1 MSETRSSAEG
11 AAANQRRELL
21 YSGRVQGVG
30 FRYTAREIAERYQVT
45 GYVQNL
51 SDGSV
56 RLVAEGETSELDRFL
71 GAVGLELERF
81 IVNIQTR
88 FSRATGEFQEFSI
101 RR

>member
-1 MSETRSSAEG
+1 MSDQARSAGESAPR
-11 AAANQRRELL
+11 QRRELL

-30 FRYTAREIAERYQVT
+30 FRYTTRQIAERYQVE

-71 GAVGLELERF
+71 SAVGLELERF
-81 IVNIQTR
+81 IANIQTR
-88 FSRATGEFQEFSI
+88 ISQATGEFEQFSI